1 MKYYTIIR
9 FGILFLTYGLS
20 NTFSIAQ
27 SSDTTSYTLNQ
38 CITFALENQSQIQAA
53 DIDAEINS
61 RQVKAQLAGWLP
73 QARVD
78 FLLQHNLKL
87 PIAFF
92 PNFTDPT
99 GPRRPIETG
108 IKNTSNAFFELNQAI
123 FNSDV
128 LLASKAGKFVNKQS
142 QEVIEN
148 TKINTVLSVTKAFY
162 DVLLTEKHVQI
173 LEEDMARQQRLLNDA
188 YELYKAGINDKIDYQ
203 RTSISINNTLSQRK
217 RTEEVLVSRREL
229 LKQQMGF
236 PMENKLNLLLDTT
249 QKTESLYADTLQ
261 KPDIS
266 HRVEYQLLQTQKEL
280 QILNVQYNKWGFL
293 PSVSAFI
300 NYNFSYM
307 NQEFSQLYS
316 KNYPNSALGL
326 RASMPIF
333 QGTKRY
339 QNLQIAKLQVQRTE
353 RNMEWYKDQ
362 YETEYSR
369 ALGIYKSAIY
379 DLEIQSKNREV
390 AREVYKL
397 IKLQYDQGIK
407 TYLDVSNAENDLRNA
422 DLNYANALYGVF
434 IGKLD
439 LERTLGTVNTNY

>member
-1 MKYYTIIR
+1 MKYYTKLPL
-9 FGILFLTYGLS
+9 GILFLVYGLS
-20 NTFSIAQ
+20 THLSTAQ
-27 SSDTTSYTLNQ
+27 RSDTVTYTLNQ
-38 CITFALENQSQIQAA
+38 CIAFALENQSQIQAA
-53 DIDAEINS
+53 DIDAQINS
-61 RQVKAQLAGWLP
+61 RTIKAQLAGWLP

-128 LLASKAGKFVNKQS
+128 LLASKAGKYVNKQS
-142 QEVIEN
+142 QEAIEN
-148 TKINTVLSVTKAFY
+148 TKINTIVNVTKAFY

-173 LEEDMARQQRLLNDA
+173 LEDDMARQQKLSNDA

-217 RTEEVLVSRREL
+217 RTQEVLIAKQEF

-236 PMENKLNLLLDTT
+236 PLDGNLKVAIDTN
-249 QKTESLYADTLQ
+249 QQIANLFADTLQ
-261 KPDIS
+261 KPDIN
-266 HRVEYQLLQTQKEL
+266 RRTEYQLLETQKEL
-280 QILNVQYNKWGFL
+280 QSLNVQYNKWGFL

-333 QGTKRY
+333 QGTRRY

-353 RNMEWYKDQ
+353 RNMQWYKDQ
-362 YETEYSR
+362 YETEYTR
-369 ALGIYKSAIY
+369 ALGIYKSAVY
-379 DLEIQSKNREV
+379 DLDVQSKNRDV
-390 AREVYKL
+390 AKEVYEL

-422 DLNYANALYGVF
+422 DFNYANALYGVF

>member
-1 MKYYTIIR
+1 MKYYTKLPL
-9 FGILFLTYGLS
+9 GILFLVYGLCTHLS
-20 NTFSIAQ
+20 TAQ
-27 SSDTTSYTLNQ
+27 RSDTVTYTLNQ
-38 CITFALENQSQIQAA
+38 CIAFALENQSQIQAA
-53 DIDAEINS
+53 DIDAQINS
-61 RQVKAQLAGWLP
+61 RTIKAQLAGWLP

-128 LLASKAGKFVNKQS
+128 LLASKAGKYVNKQS
-142 QEVIEN
+142 QEAIEN
-148 TKINTVLSVTKAFY
+148 TKINTIVNVTKAFY

-173 LEEDMARQQRLLNDA
+173 LEDDMARQQKLSNDA

-217 RTEEVLVSRREL
+217 RTQEVLIAKQEF

-236 PMENKLNLLLDTT
+236 PLDGNLKVAIDTN
-249 QKTESLYADTLQ
+249 QQIANLFADTLQ
-261 KPDIS
+261 KPDIN
-266 HRVEYQLLQTQKEL
+266 RRTEYQLLETQKEL
-280 QILNVQYNKWGFL
+280 QSLNVQYNKWGFL

-333 QGTKRY
+333 QGTRRY

-353 RNMEWYKDQ
+353 RNMQWYKDQ
-362 YETEYSR
+362 YETEYTR
-369 ALGIYKSAIY
+369 ALGIYKSAVY
-379 DLEIQSKNREV
+379 DLDVQSKNRDV
-390 AREVYKL
+390 AKEVYEL

-422 DLNYANALYGVF
+422 DFNYANALYGVF